1 MKLPK
6 ERKEKE
12 RNDSMDENLEKG
24 REGNTYSFTVC
35 DFNLSRVIKLLMYL

>member
-24 REGNTYSFTVC
+24 REGNTYLKGYSV
-35 DFNLSRVIKLLMYL
+35 

>member
-12 RNDSMDENLEKG
+12 RNDENLEKG